1 MDKSVRNVQ
10 DPLLE
15 LHAARA
21 RGPSSRAPVDS
32 HHAGAVAVLAV
43 LDLGAGLVTPA
54 VATLTRGLHVDRD
67 LFVDALRRLGEGQ
80 LHDVLRH
87 KQRARR

>member
-1 MDKSVRNVQ
+1 M
-10 DPLLE
+10 
-15 LHAARA
+15 
-21 RGPSSRAPVDS
+21 DS

-54 VATLTRGLHVDRD
+54 VATLTRGIHVDRD

-87 KQRARR
+87 KQTESLLLTTHLFNRQQEARDSQH